1 MGSMLLHRFR
11 AERLLR
17 EEFESL
23 RAGVTRTVAARLR
36 VAGVH
41 FDADDLDACY
51 AAAWHGLYAVMLDG
65 QQIESAAAWLTLVTH
80 RRAIDE
86 HRARRRIEC
95 VAIDDR
101 DDSTGTGLVAPSRAF
116 AAAALA
122 AAEQRDLATDLDDRI
137 KIGQLLE
144 ALRARLSSRER
155 EAATLC
161 YLHGLSR
168 AEAAAQM
175 GISEPRMR
183 KLMEGRGSAR
193 PGVCAKLGTLVETIA
208 AGRWCEEQGS
218 LMRGF
223 AYGILDPRGERYR
236 LARTHHTACP
246 SCRAYVLS
254 LRGLAA
260 VLPPVPAMLHLV
272 LGAGAGA
279 GAAVG
284 AAGGAGSG
292 AAAAGAGS
300 GSGAA
305 SGAGAGAG
313 ATVPAGSGAGAAAL
327 SASGAGGA
335 IGAGAA
341 GGGWWLAGGPL
352 GAKLAVGC
360 LIALGVGAGCAA
372 LEGHSH
378 SSRFASHGHDARASA
393 KWRGSTA
400 SEAAAQQH
408 VALTAVTPA
417 AAAAVQAPAQG
428 TPHPTAAANAERAA
442 REFGPEQA
450 GRREASSAQAAAQTS
465 AAVASTASAGSVS
478 SKASAAAAPTSV
490 SRGGSGA
497 STGASVPAA
506 AREFAPG

>member
-1 MGSMLLHRFR
+1 MR
-11 AERLLR
+11 
-17 EEFESL
+17 L
-23 RAGVTRTVAARLR
+23 RA
-36 VAGVH
+36 AGVH
-41 FDADDLDACY
+41 LDAGDVDACY
-51 AAAWHGLYAVMLDG
+51 ASAWHGLYAAMLDG
-65 QQIESAAAWLTLVTH
+65 RQIESPAAWLTLVTY

-86 HRARRRIEC
+86 HRARGRIEC
-95 VAIDDR
+95 APLDDR
-101 DDSTGTGLVAPSRAF
+101 EDASGVGRGVSSRAF
-116 AAAALA
+116 SATALTAA
-122 AAEQRDLATDLDDRI
+122 QRRDMATDLDDRI

-155 EAATLC
+155 EAAALC

-168 AEAAAQM
+168 ADAAAQM
-175 GISEPRMR
+175 GISEARMR

-193 PGVCAKLGTLVETIA
+193 PGVCAKLGKLAETIA

-236 LARTHHTACP
+236 LARAHHTACP

-279 GAAVG
+279 AVG

-292 AAAAGAGS
+292 AA
-300 GSGAA
+300 
-305 SGAGAGAG
+305 SGAGAGAS
-313 ATVPAGSGAGAAAL
+313 VPAGSGAGGAAL
-327 SASGAGGA
+327 SASGAAGA
-335 IGAGAA
+335 AGAGAA

-360 LIALGVGAGCAA
+360 LLALGVGAGCVA
-372 LEGHSH
+372 LEGRTHNGH
-378 SSRFASHGHDARASA
+378 DASHAHHARASA
-393 KWRGSTA
+393 KRHGSSA
-400 SEAAAQQH
+400 SERLAHGQ

-417 AAAAVQAPAQG
+417 AAAAAQAPAQG
-428 TPHPTAAANAERAA
+428 ARRLTGATNSARAA

-450 GRREASSAQAAAQTS
+450 GRSEVSSAQAP

-478 SKASAAAAPTSV
+478 GKSAAAAPTSV
-490 SRGGSGA
+490 SRGGPGA
-497 STGASVPAA
+497 SARASVPAA

>member
-11 AERLLR
+11 AERLLQ

-23 RAGVTRTVAARLR
+23 RAGVTAAVAARLR
-36 VAGVH
+36 LAGVH
-41 FDADDLDACY
+41 LDADDVDACY
-51 AAAWHGLYAVMLDG
+51 AAAWQGLYAAMLDG
-65 QQIESAAAWLTLVTH
+65 QEIESAAAWLTLVTH

-95 VAIDDR
+95 APVDDR
-101 DDSTGTGLVAPSRAF
+101 DDDAVGPGSPSPSRAF
-116 AAAALA
+116 VAAALTA
-122 AAEQRDLATDLDDRI
+122 AQQRDLATDLDDRI
-137 KIGQLLE
+137 RIGQLLE
-144 ALRARLSSRER
+144 ALRARLNSRER

-175 GISEPRMR
+175 GISESRMR

-193 PGVCAKLGTLVETIA
+193 PGVCAKLGALVETIA

-223 AYGILDPRGERYR
+223 AYGILDPGGERYR

-260 VLPPVPAMLHLV
+260 VLPPAPAMLHLA
-272 LGAGAGA
+272 LGAGAAAGAGA
-279 GAAVG
+279 GG
-284 AAGGAGSG
+284 
-292 AAAAGAGS
+292 

-305 SGAGAGAG
+305 SGAGAG
-313 ATVPAGSGAGAAAL
+313 ATVPAGSGAGGAAL

-335 IGAGAA
+335 VGAGAA

-360 LIALGVGAGCAA
+360 LLALGVGAGCVA
-372 LEGHSH
+372 LEARPQNG
-378 SSRFASHGHDARASA
+378 RAATHGHHTRASA
-393 KWRGSTA
+393 KRRGGSA
-400 SEAAAQQH
+400 SEWVVQQR
-408 VALTAVTPA
+408 VALRAVTPA
-417 AAAAVQAPAQG
+417 AATAAQAPTQGAQ
-428 TPHPTAAANAERAA
+428 HLTAVTDSGRAA

-450 GRREASSAQAAAQTS
+450 GRSGAASMQAAAQAP
-465 AAVASTASAGSVS
+465 AAVARAASAGPGSDVS
-478 SKASAAAAPTSV
+478 SAAAVPASA

>member
-1 MGSMLLHRFR
+1 MGAMLLHRFR
-11 AERLLR
+11 AERLLQ

-23 RAGVTRTVAARLR
+23 RASVTRRVANRLR

-41 FDADDLDACY
+41 LAADDLDACY
-51 AAAWHGLYAVMLDG
+51 AAAWHGLYAAMLDG
-65 QQIESAAAWLTLVTH
+65 QRIDSPAAWLTLVTH

-86 HRARRRIEC
+86 HRARARIEC
-95 VAIDDR
+95 TSLDDR
-101 DDSTGTGLVAPSRAF
+101 DGAPGVGLDASSRAF
-116 AAAALA
+116 ATAALMA
-122 AAEQRDLATDLDDRI
+122 AQRRDMATDLDDRI
-137 KIGQLLE
+137 RIGQLLE

-168 AEAAAQM
+168 ADAAAQM
-175 GISEPRMR
+175 GISAPRMR
-183 KLMEGRGSAR
+183 KLMDGRGSAR
-193 PGVCAKLGTLVETIA
+193 PGVSAKLGKLVETIA

-236 LARTHHTACP
+236 LARAHHTACP

-272 LGAGAGA
+272 LGAGAASSAGA
-279 GAAVG
+279 GAAAGVG
-284 AAGGAGSG
+284 AA
-292 AAAAGAGS
+292 S
-300 GSGAA
+300 GSSAVT
-305 SGAGAGAG
+305 GAGAGA
-313 ATVPAGSGAGAAAL
+313 AMPAGAGVGGAAL
-327 SASGAGGA
+327 S
-335 IGAGAA
+335 GAGAA

-360 LIALGVGAGCAA
+360 LLALGVGAGCVA
-372 LEGHSH
+372 LEGRTHNGH
-378 SSRFASHGHDARASA
+378 DASHAHRARASA
-393 KWRGSTA
+393 KRRGSLA
-400 SEAAAQQH
+400 SGPLTHEQ

-417 AAAAVQAPAQG
+417 AAAAAQAPAQG
-428 TPHPTAAANAERAA
+428 ARHVAAVANAARAA

-450 GRREASSAQAAAQTS
+450 GRGGASSAQAATQAPG
-465 AAVASTASAGSVS
+465 AVARTASAGSGRVVS
-478 SKASAAAAPTSV
+478 SAAAASTSASRVSSDTPSDRSV
-490 SRGGSGA
+490 S
-497 STGASVPAA
+497 AA

>member
-1 MGSMLLHRFR
+1 MGSKLLHRFR
-11 AERLLR
+11 AERLLQ

-23 RAGVTRTVAARLR
+23 RSGVTRRVANRLR
-36 VAGVH
+36 AAGVH
-41 FDADDLDACY
+41 LDADDLGACY
-51 AAAWHGLYAVMLDG
+51 AAAWHGLYAAMLEG

-86 HRARRRIEC
+86 HRARCRIEY
-95 VAIDDR
+95 APLEDR
-101 DDSTGTGLVAPSRAF
+101 DDASGSGLDAPSRAF
-116 AAAALA
+116 AAAALTA
-122 AAEQRDLATDLDDRI
+122 AQRRDMATDLDDRI

-144 ALRARLSSRER
+144 ALRSRLSSRER
-155 EAATLC
+155 EAAALC

-168 AEAAAQM
+168 ADAAARM
-175 GISEPRMR
+175 GISESRMR

-193 PGVCAKLGTLVETIA
+193 PGVCAKLGTLAETIA

-236 LARTHHTACP
+236 LARAHHTSCP

-260 VLPPVPAMLHLV
+260 VLPPVPAMLHFV
-272 LGAGAGA
+272 LGA

-292 AAAAGAGS
+292 AA
-300 GSGAA
+300 
-305 SGAGAGAG
+305 SGAGAGAS
-313 ATVPAGSGAGAAAL
+313 VPASSGASGAAL
-327 SASGAGGA
+327 SASGAAGA
-335 IGAGAA
+335 AGAGAA

-360 LIALGVGAGCAA
+360 LLALGVGAGCAA
-372 LEGHSH
+372 LDGRSH
-378 SSRFASHGHDARASA
+378 DGRDGSHVHHARASA
-393 KWRGSTA
+393 KRRGGLADESLA
-400 SEAAAQQH
+400 HEQ

-417 AAAAVQAPAQG
+417 AAAAAQTPAQG
-428 TPHPTAAANAERAA
+428 TRRPTVVADATRAA

-450 GRREASSAQAAAQTS
+450 GRGETSSAQAATQAP
-465 AAVASTASAGSVS
+465 AAVASTASAGSAS
-478 SKASAAAAPTSV
+478 GKPSAAAAPSSA
-490 SRGGSGA
+490 SREGSGA

>member
-23 RAGVTRTVAARLR
+23 RAGVTRRVGARLR
-36 VAGVH
+36 VAGIH
-41 FDADDLDACY
+41 LDANDLDACY
-51 AAAWHGLYAVMLDG
+51 AIAWHGLYAATLDG
-65 QQIESAAAWLTLVTH
+65 QQIESPAAWLTLVTH

-86 HRARRRIEC
+86 HRARGWVEC
-95 VAIDDR
+95 APFDDR
-101 DDSTGTGLVAPSRAF
+101 DEMTGAGLGAASRAF
-116 AAAALA
+116 AAAALTA
-122 AAEQRDLATDLDDRI
+122 AQRRDLATDLDDRI
-137 KIGQLLE
+137 KLGQLLE
-144 ALRARLSSRER
+144 ALQARLSARER
-155 EAATLC
+155 EAAALC

-168 AEAAAQM
+168 ADAAAQM
-175 GISEPRMR
+175 GISESRMR

-193 PGVCAKLGTLVETIA
+193 PGVCAKLGKLAETIA

-236 LARTHHTACP
+236 LARAHQTACP

-272 LGAGAGA
+272 LGAGA
-279 GAAVG
+279 AAG

-305 SGAGAGAG
+305 SAAGAGG
-313 ATVPAGSGAGAAAL
+313 TAGSGAGGAAL
-327 SASGAGGA
+327 SASGAAGA
-335 IGAGAA
+335 AGAGAA

-360 LIALGVGAGCAA
+360 LLALGIGAGCVA
-372 LEGHSH
+372 LEGRSH
-378 SSRFASHGHDARASA
+378 DGRVASHAHDTRASA
-393 KWRGSTA
+393 TRRGSSA
-400 SEAAAQQH
+400 NKAIAREQ
-408 VALTAVTPA
+408 VARTAVTPA
-417 AAAAVQAPAQG
+417 AAAAAQAPTRGARQ
-428 TPHPTAAANAERAA
+428 TATVADPARAA

-450 GRREASSAQAAAQTS
+450 GRGEASSAQAAPQAP
-465 AAVASTASAGSVS
+465 AAVARTASAGSGSTVTS
-478 SKASAAAAPTSV
+478 AAATRASAARKS
-490 SRGGSGA
+490 SGA
-497 STGASVPAA
+497 STGTSVPAA

>member
-1 MGSMLLHRFR
+1 MLLQRFR
-11 AERLLR
+11 AERQLQ
-17 EEFESL
+17 EKFVSL
-23 RAGVTRTVAARLR
+23 RAGVTGAVAARLR
-36 VAGVH
+36 SAGVH
-41 FDADDLDACY
+41 LDAGDLDACY
-51 AAAWHGLYAVMLDG
+51 AAAWQGLYAAMLDG
-65 QQIESAAAWLTLVTH
+65 RQIESAAAWLTLVTH

-95 VAIDDR
+95 APIDDH
-101 DDSTGTGLVAPSRAF
+101 DDTAGAALAAPSRAF
-116 AAAALA
+116 ATAALTA
-122 AAEQRDLATDLDDRI
+122 VERRDLASDLDDRI

-144 ALRARLSSRER
+144 ALRARLGPRER

-168 AEAAAQM
+168 ADAAAQM
-175 GISEPRMR
+175 GISDSRMR

-193 PGVCAKLGTLVETIA
+193 PGVCAKLGALVETIA

-236 LARTHHTACP
+236 LARAHQTACP

-279 GAAVG
+279 AV
-284 AAGGAGSG
+284 GAGSG
-292 AAAAGAGS
+292 AAAAGGAGS
-300 GSGAA
+300 ASSAA
-305 SGAGAGAG
+305 SGAGAA
-313 ATVPAGSGAGAAAL
+313 VPAGSGAGVAGL
-327 SASGAGGA
+327 SASGAV
-335 IGAGAA
+335 GAGAA

-360 LIALGVGAGCAA
+360 LLALGVGAGCAA
-372 LEGHSH
+372 LEGRSH
-378 SSRFASHGHDARASA
+378 NGRVASHAHHARASA
-393 KWRGSTA
+393 KRRGSSA
-400 SEAAAQQH
+400 SEPLAHEQ
-408 VALTAVTPA
+408 VAFTAVTPA
-417 AAAAVQAPAQG
+417 AAAAAQAPAQG
-428 TPHPTAAANAERAA
+428 ARHLTSATNSARAA

-450 GRREASSAQAAAQTS
+450 GRGEASSAQAAAR
-465 AAVASTASAGSVS
+465 APGVVARTASAGS
-478 SKASAAAAPTSV
+478 
-490 SRGGSGA
+490 GSGA
-497 STGASVPAA
+497 SSAVTASTSASRGSSGAPTGASVPAA

>member
-1 MGSMLLHRFR
+1 MLLHRFR
-11 AERLLR
+11 AERLLQ

-23 RAGVTRTVAARLR
+23 RSGVTRRVANRLR
-36 VAGVH
+36 AAGVH
-41 FDADDLDACY
+41 LDADDLDACY
-51 AAAWHGLYAVMLDG
+51 AAAWHGLYAAMLEG
-65 QQIESAAAWLTLVTH
+65 QQIENAAAWLTLVTH

-86 HRARRRIEC
+86 HRARCRIEY
-95 VAIDDR
+95 APLEDR
-101 DDSTGTGLVAPSRAF
+101 DDASGSGLDAPSRAF
-116 AAAALA
+116 AAAALTA
-122 AAEQRDLATDLDDRI
+122 AQRRDMATDLDDRI

-144 ALRARLSSRER
+144 ALRSRLSSRER
-155 EAATLC
+155 EAAALC

-168 AEAAAQM
+168 ADAAAQM
-175 GISEPRMR
+175 GISESRMR

-193 PGVCAKLGTLVETIA
+193 PGVCAKLGKLAETIA

-236 LARTHHTACP
+236 LARAHHTTCP

-279 GAAVG
+279 GASAAVG

-292 AAAAGAGS
+292 AA
-300 GSGAA
+300 
-305 SGAGAGAG
+305 SGAGVGAS
-313 ATVPAGSGAGAAAL
+313 VPAGSGVGGAAL
-327 SASGAGGA
+327 SASGAAGA
-335 IGAGAA
+335 AGAGAA

-360 LIALGVGAGCAA
+360 LLALGVGAGCAA
-372 LEGHSH
+372 LEGRSH
-378 SSRFASHGHDARASA
+378 NGRDGSHVHHARASA
-393 KWRGSTA
+393 KRRGSSA
-400 SEAAAQQH
+400 NESLDHEQ

-417 AAAAVQAPAQG
+417 ATTAAQAPAQG
-428 TPHPTAAANAERAA
+428 TRHPTAVADSTHAV

-450 GRREASSAQAAAQTS
+450 GRGEASSVQAAAQAP
-465 AAVASTASAGSVS
+465 AAVAGTASAGSVS
-478 SKASAAAAPTSV
+478 GKSSAAAAPTSA
-490 SRGGSGA
+490 SRVGSGA
-497 STGASVPAA
+497 SARASVPAA

>member
-1 MGSMLLHRFR
+1 MLLHRFR

-23 RAGVTRTVAARLR
+23 RSGVTRRVGARLR
-36 VAGVH
+36 AAGVH
-41 FDADDLDACY
+41 LDADDLDACY
-51 AAAWHGLYAVMLDG
+51 AAAWHGLYAAVLDG
-65 QQIESAAAWLTLVTH
+65 QQVETPAAWLTLVTH

-86 HRARRRIEC
+86 HRARSRLEC
-95 VAIDDR
+95 APLDDR
-101 DDSTGTGLVAPSRAF
+101 DEALGAGLDAPSRAF
-116 AAAALA
+116 AAAALTA
-122 AAEQRDLATDLDDRI
+122 VQRRDMATDLDDRI
-137 KIGQLLE
+137 RIGQLIE

-155 EAATLC
+155 EAAALC

-168 AEAAAQM
+168 ADAAAQM
-175 GISEPRMR
+175 GISESRMR

-193 PGVCAKLGTLVETIA
+193 PGVCAKLGKLAETIA

-223 AYGILDPRGERYR
+223 AYGILDPRGERYT
-236 LARTHHTACP
+236 LARAHHKACP

-254 LRGLAA
+254 LRGLAV

-279 GAAVG
+279 GAGAAVS

-292 AAAAGAGS
+292 AAG
-300 GSGAA
+300 
-305 SGAGAGAG
+305 GAGAGAG
-313 ATVPAGSGAGAAAL
+313 AGASVPAGSGAGGAAL
-327 SASGAGGA
+327 SASGAAGA
-335 IGAGAA
+335 AGAGAA
-341 GGGWWLAGGPL
+341 GSGWWLAGGPL

-360 LIALGVGAGCAA
+360 LLALGVGAGCAA
-372 LEGHSH
+372 LEGRSH
-378 SSRFASHGHDARASA
+378 DGRSASHAHHARASA
-393 KWRGSTA
+393 RRRGSSA
-400 SEAAAQQH
+400 SERLAHEQ

-417 AAAAVQAPAQG
+417 AAAAAQTPAQG
-428 TPHPTAAANAERAA
+428 SRHATAVADPARAA

-450 GRREASSAQAAAQTS
+450 GRGEASSGQAATQVP

-478 SKASAAAAPTSV
+478 SRSSAAAAPTSV

-497 STGASVPAA
+497 SAGASVTAA

>member
-1 MGSMLLHRFR
+1 MLLHRFR
-11 AERLLR
+11 AERLLQ

-23 RAGVTRTVAARLR
+23 RSGVTRRVAIRLR
-36 VAGVH
+36 AAGVH
-41 FDADDLDACY
+41 LDAADLDACY
-51 AAAWHGLYAVMLDG
+51 AAAWHGLYAAMLDG
-65 QQIESAAAWLTLVTH
+65 EQIESPAAWLTLVTH

-86 HRARRRIEC
+86 HRARGRIEC
-95 VAIDDR
+95 ASLDDR
-101 DDSTGTGLVAPSRAF
+101 DGALGADLDAPSRAF
-116 AAAALA
+116 VAAALA
-122 AAEQRDLATDLDDRI
+122 AAQRRDMATDLDDRI
-137 KIGQLLE
+137 RIGQLLE

-168 AEAAAQM
+168 ADAAAQM
-175 GISEPRMR
+175 GISESRMR

-193 PGVCAKLGTLVETIA
+193 PGVSAKLGKLVETIA

-236 LARTHHTACP
+236 LARAHHTACP

-272 LGAGAGA
+272 LGAGAA
-279 GAAVG
+279 GSAGVG
-284 AAGGAGSG
+284 AAAG
-292 AAAAGAGS
+292 AGAGS
-300 GSGAA
+300 GSSAVT
-305 SGAGAGAG
+305 GAGAS
-313 ATVPAGSGAGAAAL
+313 ATVPAGAGVSGAAL
-327 SASGAGGA
+327 S
-335 IGAGAA
+335 GAGAA

-360 LIALGVGAGCAA
+360 LLALGVGAGCVA
-372 LEGHSH
+372 LEGRTHN
-378 SSRFASHGHDARASA
+378 GHDASHARRARAST
-393 KWRGSTA
+393 KRRGNSA
-400 SEAAAQQH
+400 SGALAHEQ

-417 AAAAVQAPAQG
+417 AAVATQAPAQG
-428 TPHPTAAANAERAA
+428 ARHVTTVANSARAA

-450 GRREASSAQAAAQTS
+450 GRGEASSAQAVTQAPP
-465 AAVASTASAGSVS
+465 AVARTASAGSGGVASGVRDAS
-478 SKASAAAAPTSV
+478 SSV
-490 SRGGSGA
+490 SRVSSDA
-497 STGASVPAA
+497 SPGRSVSAA